1 MEFNR
6 RRVMAKINLARLD
19 VNALLKLRDDI
30 GVILGRKAD
39 ELKGQLARLGTDM
52 VGKRGS
58 GRASALKGRTVAPK
72 YRDPATGDTW
82 AGRGAKPRWLV
93 ARLKTGKKLPEFLI
107 DRSAAM
113 ASKGSKKPR
122 RAER

>member
-1 MEFNR
+1 MEINR

-19 VNALLKLRDDI
+19 VNALLWLRDDI

-93 ARLKTGKKLPEFLI
+93 ARLKTGKKLLEFLI
-107 DRSAAM
+107 EKVSE
-113 ASKGSKKPR
+113 GSKKPR
-122 RAER
+122 RAKR